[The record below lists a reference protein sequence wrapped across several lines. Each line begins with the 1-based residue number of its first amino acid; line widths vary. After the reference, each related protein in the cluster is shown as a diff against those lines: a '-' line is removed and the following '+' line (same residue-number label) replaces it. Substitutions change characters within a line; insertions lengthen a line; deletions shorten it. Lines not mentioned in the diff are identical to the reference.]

1 MEMKA
6 KQLTLF
12 NPSDFLL
19 KTKVKERGLE
29 NLLDWF
35 LMACAILAMFAATE
49 SVWFVIPLFIFVA
62 IVMLMAGRF
71 KKSEITK
78 ISNERTSSLVSVRKK

>member
-1 MEMKA
+1 MKM

-19 KTKVKERGLE
+19 KTKVREKGLE

-35 LMACAILAMFAATE
+35 LMACAILAMLAATK

-62 IVMLMAGRF
+62 IVILMAKKF
-71 KKSEITK
+71 KKSEAK
-78 ISNERTSSLVSVRKK
+78 RGYPLSFQ